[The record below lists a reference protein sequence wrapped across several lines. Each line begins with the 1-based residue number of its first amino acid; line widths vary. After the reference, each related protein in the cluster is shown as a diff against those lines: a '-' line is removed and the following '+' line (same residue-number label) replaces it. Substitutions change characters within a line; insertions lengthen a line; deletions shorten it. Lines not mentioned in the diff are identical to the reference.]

1 MRLLSRASAIG
12 VTCLTLA
19 PASAREGRDAAT
31 RSAESPPASTSAG
44 VESAANSAFRAEL
57 ALRWAPIHHQDV
69 NQQGRHALGGAADY
83 LRGYDFDGD
92 HDSRNNWENAADP
105 RHSTAAHVYFA
116 VAETRTHW
124 FVSYLFFHP
133 RDWSSTFF
141 ETEHE
146 NDAEGVLFAVER
158 IGSRHGTLRAAIT
171 VAHRDFYSYV
181 PAGSTWRSG
190 REDIDGALSL
200 RPLAG
205 ELHPVT
211 AQEAEGH
218 GLKAW
223 PYYAIRGD
231 GIVYRPSLEVAE
243 APSGPNDRH
252 VLYRLRDVLEPGG
265 LWDSRH
271 DPRLFARFGT
281 FAGNGSDG
289 CGSGVL
295 LCRADAAHTM
305 WAWDDH
311 DDENQRGSMASDPA
325 ALVAGYFDIPEP
337 VAAVYSFNPFQK
349 RPEPALLT
357 SRREQGNGARY

>member
-19 PASAREGRDAAT
+19 PASAREP
-31 RSAESPPASTSAG
+31 SPGVEPASVFRPASSVVPSA
-44 VESAANSAFRAEL
+44 VSSAFRAEL

-83 LRGYDFDGD
+83 LSSYDFDGD
-92 HDSRNNWENAADP
+92 LDARNNWQNAAEL
-105 RHSTAAHVYFA
+105 RHNLAAHVYFA
-116 VAETRTHW
+116 VVETRSHW

-141 ETEHE
+141 DTEHE

-158 IGSRHGTLRAAIT
+158 DGTRHGVLRAAIT

-181 PAGSTWRSG
+181 PAGSSWRSG
-190 REDIDGALSL
+190 REDIDGTLSM
-200 RPLAG
+200 RPLSG
-205 ELHPVT
+205 ELHAVT
-211 AQEAEGH
+211 AQQAEGH

-231 GIVYRPSLEVAE
+231 GVVYYPSLDVAE
-243 APSGPNDRH
+243 VPSGPNDRH
-252 VLYRLRDVLEPGG
+252 VLYRLRDVLEPAG
-265 LWDSRH
+265 LWDSRR
-271 DPRLFARFGT
+271 DARLFAGDGV
-281 FAGNGSDG
+281 FAGDGSDG

-295 LCRADAAHTM
+295 LCRDDAAHTM

-311 DDENQRGSMASDPA
+311 DDRSPRGVMATDPA
-325 ALVAGYFDIPEP
+325 ALVASYFDIPEP
-337 VAAVYSFNPFQK
+337 VAVDYSFNPFRERLQLAK
-349 RPEPALLT
+349 LT